1 MAGEI
6 EKTQYCGRNDNTKGI
21 VYVCAGK
28 GGGVIGEKFRLS
40 EKISFPHGKLLEE
53 SEISDVLHGFFN
65 SGYCQPKLLV
75 CHSQHMKV

>member
-1 MAGEI
+1 MVEMI
-6 EKTQYCGRNDNTKGI
+6 IQKELCRSVQVR
-21 VYVCAGK
+21 

-53 SEISDVLHGFFN
+53 SKISDVLHGFFN

>member
-1 MAGEI
+1 M
-6 EKTQYCGRNDNTKGI
+6 
-21 VYVCAGK
+21 
-28 GGGVIGEKFRLS
+28 IGEKFRLS

-53 SEISDVLHGFFN
+53 SKISDVLHGFFN